1 MTERSDA
8 PLERRY
14 KHRWMGPYHDRLE
27 FIGPD
32 GKRLSIEQIE
42 NLLNASVVSETGRT
56 YEDGLEKAAAHVE
69 AVAKSLSKGFERER
83 DALEL
88 TASAIR
94 YLKNAAPQVVSSS
107 KATVPAQEAMAH
119 GETGGP
125 AESASPCVAVPI
137 LTPTRDDGSAAPH
150 GE

>member
-1 MTERSDA
+1 MT
-8 PLERRY
+8 
-14 KHRWMGPYHDRLE
+14 K
-27 FIGPD
+27 
-32 GKRLSIEQIE
+32 EQILNICKRIEE
-42 NLLNASVVSETGRT
+42 NKATEEELCAIRDVALARSETGRT